1 VVSTQKDSMGL
12 LDTSVLIALEM
23 GRSLRTEAL
32 PETLAISIVTKAE
45 LRVGIFAAENIET
58 RDRRLVTFELA
69 NRIVSL
75 PVDEAVAR
83 AWSQMRAHVDA
94 SGQKIRINDMWIA
107 ATAAAHEIPVVT
119 QDTDF
124 DALNGVAGLTVIPV

>member
-1 VVSTQKDSMGL
+1 MVSSRENSLGL
-12 LDTSVLIALEM
+12 LDTSVLIALAS
-23 GRSLRTEAL
+23 GRSLRTEVM
-32 PETLAISIVTKAE
+32 PEAFAISVVTKAE
-45 LRVGIFAAENIET
+45 LRVGIFAAENIEI

-83 AWSQMRAHVDA
+83 AWSQMRASLRA
-94 SGQKIRINDMWIA
+94 SEKKLRVNDMWVA
-107 ATAAAHEIPVVT
+107 ATAAAHEIPVLT
-119 QDTDF
+119 QDADF